1 MDDWRKIPMKFPGT
15 CIVCDEKIK
24 VNEIAWWG
32 KRLGVKHVGCVQ
44 PTKDNSDTKNYPVL
58 PTNFTLEHEGVFKII
73 DEPEIIEE
81 QQKMMQKYFKKS
93 PSKSGKIR
101 LTNKGTKS
109 HHSPPYFPEPDA
121 YFHSQ
126 NNFWW
131 TDGIDP
137 VYKQFIHK
145 TREEFE
151 NPKTFKNILGIGE
164 PQWDF
169 NKNSYPILE
178 INFNKEPPYRTAGYI
193 LENRGNYFLGISKN
207 IGGHYKT
214 TSAGLYSSNAQIKK
228 YFLDHNSPILTSP
241 EPIFL
246 IAKIDEDS
254 FAKEVSEFVKNV
266 KKIKDILSEY
276 HLKDLEKLPK
286 IILSTYSFDEQ
297 YEKESIDDLIKL
309 ENSKISEV
317 ELDAEI
323 KKIDSEIDSNPQ
335 KQEISTSGFVRN
347 QKLSNRLKMYFK
359 HTCQLCEK
367 TTFKTKAGHFYT
379 EHHHIVPLAMNG
391 SPKSENILIVCANCH
406 RKFDSGDEE
415 TLVETYKKLINK
427 NLISIPTLKK
437 LKTVNAISE
446 NMFKEIIPSN

>member
-1 MDDWRKIPMKFPGT
+1 MSWKETPMKFLGT
-15 CIVCDEKIK
+15 CIVCDEKIEI
-24 VNEIAWWG
+24 NEIGFWAKG
-32 KRLGVKHVGCVQ
+32 LGVKHKKCTQV
-44 PTKDNSDTKNYPVL
+44 NENSSDTKNSPVL
-58 PTNFTLEHEGVFKII
+58 PINFTLEHEGVFKII
-73 DEPEIIEE
+73 DDSKIIEK
-81 QQKMMQKYFKKS
+81 QQEIMQKYFKKS

-101 LTNKGTKS
+101 LTNKGTMS
-109 HHSPPYFPEPDA
+109 YHSPPYFPEPNA

-126 NNFWW
+126 NDFWW

-137 VYKQFIHK
+137 VYKKFVHK
-145 TREEFE
+145 THEEFK
-151 NPKTFKNILGIGE
+151 NPKTFKNILGVGE

-193 LENRGNYFLGISKN
+193 LENNGNYFLGISKN

-214 TSAGLYSSNAQIKK
+214 SSGGLYSSNAQIKK
-228 YFLDHNSPILTSP
+228 YFLEHNTPILTSP

-254 FAKEVSEFVKNV
+254 FAKEISEFVKNV

-276 HLKDLEKLPK
+276 DLKDLEKIPK
-286 IILSTYSFDEQ
+286 IILSTYNFDEQ
-297 YEKESIDDLIKL
+297 YEKDSIDDLIKL

-317 ELDAEI
+317 ELDTEI

-335 KQEISTSGFVRN
+335 KKEISTSGFVRN
-347 QKLSNRLKMYFK
+347 SKLSNLLKMYFK
-359 HTCQLCEK
+359 HKCQLCEK

-406 RKFDSGDEE
+406 RKFDSGNEE
-415 TLVETYKKLINK
+415 TLVETYKKLFNK
-427 NLISIPTLKK
+427 NLISISILKK
-437 LKTVNAISE
+437 LETVNAISE
-446 NMFKEIIPSN
+446 NMFKEITPSN